1 MKSNCQLLIVG
12 AGAAGIGAGQAARIA
27 GIDTMI
33 VEASHRTGGR
43 GLTEELAPGIPWDL
57 GCHWLHSASINPLAP
72 VARELGLNYDTDV
85 PGREFYLHGT
95 RLTTEQ
101 KSDYERYTKKQ
112 WQIIE
117 QAEADGNDTA
127 ASDLIDCDSPWAS
140 YFCYYQSLNTSED
153 VDCFSVLDLARYE
166 DTGEDWPVREGYGTL
181 LTQHAAG
188 LAVELN
194 TKVERIDWS
203 AASIA
208 VTTNRGVIRA
218 DQVVVTVSTGVLGA
232 RDITFVPALPLAT
245 QEAITALPLGCY
257 NHCAMLYKEDYNFDP
272 DTPERI
278 DYSNGDDI
286 NFAFNLRCS
295 GWPYIYTAVAGRQ
308 ARWLERQPPA
318 EMEQLMM
325 SALIDTF
332 GSDIRNKIIKFKSSA
347 WSGDPFIK
355 GAYSASQPGQADQR
369 KVLATPIADRLF
381 IAGEATSERA
391 FCTAHGAWQSGRDAV
406 HKIIAS

>member
-1 MKSNCQLLIVG
+1 
-12 AGAAGIGAGQAARIA
+12 
-27 GIDTMI
+27 
-33 VEASHRTGGR
+33 
-43 GLTEELAPGIPWDL
+43 
-57 GCHWLHSASINPLAP
+57 
-72 VARELGLNYDTDV
+72 
-85 PGREFYLHGT
+85 
-95 RLTTEQ
+95 
-101 KSDYERYTKKQ
+101 
-112 WQIIE
+112 
-117 QAEADGNDTA
+117 
-127 ASDLIDCDSPWAS
+127 
-140 YFCYYQSLNTSED
+140 
-153 VDCFSVLDLARYE
+153 
-166 DTGEDWPVREGYGTL
+166 
-181 LTQHAAG
+181 
-188 LAVELN
+188 
-194 TKVERIDWS
+194 
-203 AASIA
+203 
-208 VTTNRGVIRA
+208 
-218 DQVVVTVSTGVLGA
+218 
-232 RDITFVPALPLAT
+232 
-245 QEAITALPLGCY
+245 
-257 NHCAMLYKEDYNFDP
+257 MLYKEDYNFDP

-369 KVLATPIADRLF
+369 KVLATPIADRLY